1 MAKRRKPL
9 IPKTPG
15 VGLSPDEQTF
25 QAPIVKPAKPK
36 PASYIRREPMSRS
49 NTATATE
56 LGTILGVTPAP
67 PAPATPGIDM
77 FGSPLNLAGQPA
89 RKDTPVPG
97 LPTPADEKA
106 FLSTATPAEKENY
119 LAFKQSQTA
128 QHRAR
133 GFANLEGKTQ
143 SFQDPL
149 SPTGESFV
157 GPTPRT
163 SYAQR
168 GTARQQQAQQQQR
181 AAQQAV
187 FNASPQGAQV
197 RKGLLDLAKKDPSLS
212 RAYAKQAVA
221 EGWGDTAEGRIL
233 RATAATM
240 PLSTMEK
247 FEQRLEITEKFQI
260 RKEGRVN
267 TATIQKKRTEA
278 EGINEENINTIE
290 RELSLMP
297 PEILRSLAGQ
307 SISTGLAEAKQSMKT
322 KDATLLVD
330 KIKKLM
336 KTASDLIGPIARK
349 MKEQEAAIA
358 ETARKEEDKAAEVAR
373 KEERTAAITEAKL
386 DVTESQ
392 KRTKDIQDRVDSLQK
407 ERVEARKSL
416 NAALDKERV
425 EKEKDEDAKGSQT
438 ETISYLENR
447 KNEID
452 EELGTLGVG
461 EAKGT
466 GLRGELQA
474 AKKEET
480 TFRDTLRGLRV
491 PPATP
496 GGDTG
501 EVTDQELQGSFG
513 GGEVNLGTGEIVTPE
528 PRQAGNASID
538 DLAKQ
543 IEDMVGQGLDWEA
556 ALDRLDITDPAIIE
570 QITKFFQTTQ

>member
-197 RKGLLDLAKKDPSLS
+197 RGGLLDLAKKDPSLS

-240 PLSTMEK
+240 PLNWEEK
-247 FEQRLEITEKFQI
+247 LERDLQI
-260 RKEGRVN
+260 RNEYNQKQKIADDKRDIDAKRNNATERVTFIKGNLGGRLTQDIVGFSEGGKDIYTRYKALQGDKNTDPIIMAEKWGDLEKEVNRVLGPEEDKR
-267 TATIQKKRTEA
+267 QK
-278 EGINEENINTIE
+278 
-290 RELSLMP
+290 
-297 PEILRSLAGQ
+297 
-307 SISTGLAEAKQSMKT
+307 AEAKQ
-322 KDATLLVD
+322 
-330 KIKKLM
+330 
-336 KTASDLIGPIARK
+336 
-349 MKEQEAAIA
+349 EEAL
-358 ETARKEEDKAAEVAR
+358 RKEEDKAAEVAR
-373 KEERTAAITEAKL
+373 KEERTAAITEAKQ

-392 KRTKDIQDRVDSLQK
+392 RRTKDIQDRVDSLQK

-425 EKEKDEDAKGSQT
+425 EKEKDKKTKGSQT

-447 KNEID
+447 KEEID
-452 EELGTLGVG
+452 KELGTLGVG

-496 GGDTG
+496 GGEPAPPPPPQPTG
-501 EVTDQELQGSFG
+501 NGSNLVAEFDGIMG
-513 GGEVNLGTGEIVTPE
+513 GGMSADDAVFAMRDKYPFLNNPNPE
-528 PRQAGNASID
+528 PGSEEAKMAAALFQRWLQA
-538 DLAKQ
+538 K
-543 IEDMVGQGLDWEA
+543 EGQGK
-556 ALDRLDITDPAIIE
+556 P
-570 QITKFFQTTQ
+570 